1 MFNWSQYTVDL
12 SNADTEK
19 LCLYSHGYF
28 TWDLDQ
34 FKNDVHFWHLQFYP
48 RLSTCAEGTV
58 QVFKLEVPTK
68 SLYHKIPTQEKD
80 RLNVFMSEM
89 QTTFELCQNDLC
101 PDYYDLEEQ

>member
-1 MFNWSQYTVDL
+1 MLTLKSSVFTVMGTSPEIWISLKMMFISGI
-12 SNADTEK
+12 
-19 LCLYSHGYF
+19 C
-28 TWDLDQ
+28 
-34 FKNDVHFWHLQFYP
+34 

-68 SLYHKIPTQEKD
+68 SLYHKVPTQEKD